1 LGIIHRDLNKHNF
14 FISDKGAVLID
25 FETAEPSGDSKA
37 MEVELRGLEKQLLDE
52 SGIGGVI
59 LDEEKET

>member
-1 LGIIHRDLNKHNF
+1 L
-14 FISDKGAVLID
+14 ISDKGAVLID